1 MRDDELL
8 RKWVET
14 WRRAGE
20 ALEEVRRREL
30 GELDTREAVRQ
41 IFDGLDF
48 SRLPPKQGI
57 SGLVEQQQWFAK
69 LRERAKG

>member
-1 MRDDELL
+1 MREDELL

-30 GELDTREAVRQ
+30 RELDTREVVRQ

-48 SRLPPKQGI
+48 SRLPAKQGMT
-57 SGLVEQQQWFAK
+57 GLVEQQRWFAK
-69 LRERAKG
+69 LREREKR